1 MKIFSLKCNHMTNPI
16 GFKMDSL
23 VFQFKTEGG
32 IPASCRLIIALE
44 PAMSDPIYDSGERTD
59 MDPLGFKVELALA
72 PRTRYFYQVLAKTE
86 EGDAAASDVSFFE
99 TGKMDEAWQAKFIC
113 APEADSEEE
122 AARLPVF
129 TREIPVKDGL
139 ETASLYITATGVYEA
154 YIGEERVGDE
164 FMTPYCNNYNSWL
177 QVQTYDVTELLEE
190 SNVLSIGVGDGWF
203 KGRFGFDLMNPHGY
217 FGNDLSVIAELHLMY
232 ENGEEEVIGTDE
244 SWKVQ
249 RSHMTFSNIYDGEV
263 VDDTLGEIE
272 EKNAIIF
279 EEYENRFKPVLSD
292 RLSMPVHIIECR
304 QPKELIITNKGEQV
318 LDIGQNMTGSFELK
332 VHVPAGEKVY
342 LQFGEILQEG
352 NFFRDNLRSAKAE
365 YTYISN
371 GEETILRPRFTFYGY
386 RYVKVEGIKD
396 LCKDDFTALVLHSDL
411 DMIGKMTTGNAMIN
425 QLLSNVIWGQK
436 GNFLDVPT
444 DCPQRDE
451 RMGWT
456 GDAEVFCPTA
466 SYWMDTYAFYT
477 KYLHDMYTEQLL
489 RNGEVPHVVPSFGLK
504 GSACAWADAATII
517 PWKVYVFTGDKAVLE
532 KNYPGMKAW
541 VDYVTTEEENDHTW
555 EKKFHYGDWLALDHP
570 DPKQIVLGGTAEG
583 FIAEVYYLYSTR
595 LTAKAAAVLG
605 LKDDQAFYEKQAENI
620 LGYIRENYFTPTGR
634 CAIDTQTAHIL
645 TLVHG
650 LSVDPVKSEE
660 GLKRL
665 LTFSHGKLKTG
676 FVGTPQLCPTLSR
689 IGENGMA
696 YDLLFNEEY
705 PGWLYEV
712 KNGAT
717 TVWERWNSVLED
729 GRLSDLTMNS
739 LNHYAYGSI
748 AEWIWQY
755 AAGLEPD
762 ENIPGF
768 KMVHYHPHFDE
779 RMGYMNAEYKSAA
792 GTWKSLWRLEDG
804 KVTVTLSVPEG
815 CCAIAELPGAG
826 EETYAA
832 FGAAQKDHS
841 VGAGI
846 HEVTYSVNVQE

>member
-1 MKIFSLKCNHMTNPI
+1 MTNPV
-16 GFKMDSL
+16 GFKMDKP
-23 VFQFKTEGG
+23 VFQFAMEGG
-32 IPASCRLIIALE
+32 VPTSLRLIISLE
-44 PAMSDPIYDSGERTD
+44 PFMEELVYDSGYLTD
-59 MDPLGFKVELALA
+59 MDPLGFKADMDLA
-72 PRTRYFYQVLAKTE
+72 PRTRYFYQILAKTE
-86 EGDAAASDVSFFE
+86 EGDARSSISFFE
-99 TGKMDEAWQAKFIC
+99 TGKMDEPWQAKFIC
-113 APEADSEEE
+113 SPNNEDDAK
-122 AARLPVF
+122 RLPIF
-129 TREIPVKDGL
+129 TKEIAVRDDL

-154 YIGEERVGDE
+154 YIGEERVDE
-164 FMTPYCNNYNSWL
+164 EYMTPYCNNYNSWL
-177 QVQTYDVTELLEE
+177 QVQSYDVTELLEK
-190 SNVLSIGVGDGWF
+190 SGVISIGVGDGWF
-203 KGRFGFDLMNPHGY
+203 KGRFGFDLKNLKGY
-217 FGNDLSVIAELHLMY
+217 FGDKLSVIAELHLFY

-244 SWKVQ
+244 TWMVK
-249 RSHMTFSNIYDGEV
+249 RSNMTFSNIYDGEI
-263 VDDTLGEIE
+263 VDDTLPEVEAVPAAIATESE
-272 EKNAIIF
+272 E
-279 EEYENRFKPVLSD
+279 RFKKVLSD
-292 RLSMPVHIIECR
+292 RLSMPVYVID
-304 QPKELIITNKGEQV
+304 ELKPVKLITTNKGEMV
-318 LDIGQNMTGSFELK
+318 LDMGQNMTGSFTLK
-332 VHVPAGEKVY
+332 VNVPKGEKVY

-365 YTYISN
+365 YTYISK
-371 GEETILRPRFTFYGY
+371 GEEILLQPKFTFFGY
-386 RYVKVEGIKD
+386 RYVKVEGIAD
-396 LCKDDFTALVLHSDL
+396 LKKEDFTALVLHSDL
-411 DMIGKMTTGNAMIN
+411 DVIGKMTTGNPLIN

-489 RNGEVPHVVPSFGLK
+489 RNGEVPHVIPSFGLK

-517 PWKVYVFTGDKAVLE
+517 PWKVYVFSGDKSVLE
-532 KNYPGMKAW
+532 KNYAGMKAW

-570 DPKQIVLGGTAEG
+570 DPKQIVLGGTSEG

-595 LTAKAAAVLG
+595 LVAKAARVLG
-605 LKDDQAFYEKQAENI
+605 KQEDQAFYEKQAEAI
-620 LGYIRENYFTPTGR
+620 LAYIRNNYFTPTGR

-650 LSVDPVKSEE
+650 LSVDPKKSEE

-665 LTFSHGKLKTG
+665 LQFSHGKLKTG

-689 IGENGMA
+689 IGENTMA

-717 TVWERWNSVLED
+717 TIWERWNSVLED

-755 AAGLEPD
+755 AIGLEPD
-762 ENIPGF
+762 EEIPGF

-779 RMGYMNAEYKSAA
+779 RMGYMRAEYKSAA
-792 GTWKSLWRLEDG
+792 GTWQSYWTLEG
-804 KVTVTLSVPEG
+804 ENVTVTLNVPLG
-815 CCAIAELPGAG
+815 CCAKAELPGAD
-826 EETYAA
+826 ETVYAA
-832 FGAAQKDHS
+832 FGADKEHM
-841 VGAGI
+841 VGEGL
-846 HEVTYSVNVQE
+846 HEVTYSVKA